1 MNGKHNACGL
11 KIDPSLLTEEIE
23 LLEDLIIAAINDA
36 VAKVDK
42 LQKDNMSDLTGGID
56 MPPGFKM
63 PF

>member
-1 MNGKHNACGL
+1 M
-11 KIDPSLLTEEIE
+11 DPSLLTEEIE

-36 VAKVDK
+36 VTKIDK
-42 LQKDNMSDLTGGID
+42 SQKDNMSDLTGGIN